1 MLPES
6 LQPISIALLPGE
18 LGELIRIIR
27 DDYRAAAMRQNFTRL
42 HLLDRLLRKLGDDR
56 PIDLRAP

>member
-1 MLPES
+1 MMLPES

-27 DDYRAAAMRQNFTRL
+27 DDYRAAAVLQNFTRL
-42 HLLDRLLRKLGDDR
+42 QLLDRLLRKLGDDR
-56 PIDLRAP
+56 PVD